1 MEVGGAVHRGGT
13 GEYRQQWR
21 VNGSGQGWTGI
32 GGRAVRV
39 KRVRDGWGRR
49 KKGSQKVSI
58 TGLLC
63 YSQHSQVLPLLFS
76 ASQSPL
82 PPL

>member
-39 KRVRDGWGRR
+39 KRGSEPTLSPAEMGRLDH
-49 KKGSQKVSI
+49 VS
-58 TGLLC
+58 G
-63 YSQHSQVLPLLFS
+63 Q
-76 ASQSPL
+76 
-82 PPL
+82 